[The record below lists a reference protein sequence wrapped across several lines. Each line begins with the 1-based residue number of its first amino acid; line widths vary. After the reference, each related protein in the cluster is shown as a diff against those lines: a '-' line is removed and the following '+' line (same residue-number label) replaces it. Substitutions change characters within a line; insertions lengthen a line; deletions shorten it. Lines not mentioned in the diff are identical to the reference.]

1 MNDIH
6 KLFNEAL
13 EKVSPKDWENAC
25 KHVLDIEQLY
35 WEKDNIWDIDIPEIV
50 IKLAE
55 DSDTDADSSG
65 TSDAEDDD

>member
-35 WEKDNIWDIDIPEIV
+35 WEKDNI
-50 IKLAE
+50 
-55 DSDTDADSSG
+55 
-65 TSDAEDDD
+65 